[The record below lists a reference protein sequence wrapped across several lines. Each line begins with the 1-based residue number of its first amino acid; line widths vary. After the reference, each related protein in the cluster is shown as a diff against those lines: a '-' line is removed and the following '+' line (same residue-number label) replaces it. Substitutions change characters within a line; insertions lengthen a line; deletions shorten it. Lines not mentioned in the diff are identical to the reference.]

1 MLTIAAPLSVK
12 NIYFNARRR
21 YKRHVVSLSEG
32 PIGLKKTHTHMYK
45 SLLLLLARVGICD
58 SLTFATPLP
67 APPQLT
73 LLFYLSV
80 SLHQSKFPDC
90 SQEPCFR
97 DFFFFLFAPFCC
109 SIASLAPLGSWH
121 TLPRCSGIF
130 PKDLYTEQFCIW
142 QTQCYSSS

>member
-97 DFFFFLFAPFCC
+97 DFFFFSLC
-109 SIASLAPLGSWH
+109 SFLLLHSQFGTSRVLAHSATMLRYISKRLVH
-121 TLPRCSGIF
+121 
-130 PKDLYTEQFCIW
+130 
-142 QTQCYSSS
+142 